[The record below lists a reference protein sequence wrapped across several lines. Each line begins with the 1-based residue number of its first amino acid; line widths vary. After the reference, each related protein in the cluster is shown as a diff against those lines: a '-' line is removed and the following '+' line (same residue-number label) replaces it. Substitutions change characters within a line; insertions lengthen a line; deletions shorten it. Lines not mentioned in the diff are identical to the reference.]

1 MVPDGRPCGC
11 GQKGCLETYAS
22 ANSVAA
28 RATEALQAAGTQV
41 LVLNHIIISVYSE
54 LSQWLTC
61 LSRGCMASA
70 AEASTLRAVLA
81 EKGAIT
87 AKDVFEAAERDQDT
101 VACSIVDEVGL
112 FLKHCTDCGTVW
124 TWS

>member
-1 MVPDGRPCGC
+1 MRDCV
-11 GQKGCLETYAS
+11 
-22 ANSVAA
+22 
-28 RATEALQAAGTQV
+28 
-41 LVLNHIIISVYSE
+41 
-54 LSQWLTC
+54 
-61 LSRGCMASA
+61 ASA

-124 TWS
+124 RDLVVIISPVGLSLGKSSKHKTVWTHICQWSKY